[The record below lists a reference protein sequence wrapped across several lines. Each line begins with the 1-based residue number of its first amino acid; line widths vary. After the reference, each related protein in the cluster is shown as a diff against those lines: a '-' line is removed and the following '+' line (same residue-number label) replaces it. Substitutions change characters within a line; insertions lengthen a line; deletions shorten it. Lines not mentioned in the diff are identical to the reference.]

1 MITRSATG
9 FGPAVVDELAR
20 RVVGRRVVVIG
31 DAMVDDDVIGTVDRL
46 SPEAPAPVLRAT
58 SVRSGLGGAANAAAG
73 LRALGVDVAL
83 LAVVGDD
90 HHGATL
96 RALAV
101 ADGIGCDHLLTRADR
116 RTTVKQRL
124 VDRGR
129 QLARIDFE
137 DRDPIDS
144 ATVRQL
150 LDGLDRVAA
159 DAVVVSDYGKGVV
172 TDELLHGL
180 VERCGPH
187 GIPLLVDPTVCDPA
201 RYRGATVVK
210 MNLAELDGVLG
221 RPDHADLRTDGAIA
235 STATAAETLRSD
247 QGWPTLI
254 VTLGEHGMLVC
265 ESGRMPTLV
274 PTESVDV
281 SDVSGAGD
289 TAMAMQAA
297 CAVAG
302 FDQVSAAGL
311 ANVAGRVV
319 VARQGVRTA
328 DLAAIRAAS
337 RPTTAAAVDRAALI
351 GAVADARARGE
362 RVVVTNGCFDLL
374 HGGHLGLLRFARAQ
388 GDRLVVLVD
397 SDASVR
403 RLKGVHRPIRG
414 QADRVETLAAVPDV
428 DLICVFDS
436 VELPD
441 LITALHPDVLV
452 KGAEYDAEQI
462 VGADTVRATGGTVR
476 LAPMTPGLST
486 TRLATPRPPLAP

>member
-1 MITRSATG
+1 MITLSAAG

-20 RVVGRRVVVIG
+20 RVAGRRVLVVG

-73 LRALGVDVAL
+73 LRALGVEVAL

-101 ADGIGCDHLLTRADR
+101 ADGIDCSHLLTRADR

-137 DRDPIDS
+137 DRDPIDE
-144 ATVRQL
+144 ATVDQL
-150 LDGLDRVAA
+150 LDGVDVTAA

-172 TDELLHGL
+172 TDAMLRGL
-180 VERCGPH
+180 VERCGSA
-187 GIPLLVDPTVCDPA
+187 GVPLLIDPTVCDPS

-210 MNLAELDGVLG
+210 MNLAELNGMLG
-221 RPDHADLRTDGAIA
+221 RTRHADVGAGGPTV
-235 STATAAETLRSD
+235 STATAAETLRSELA
-247 QGWPTLI
+247 WPTLI
-254 VTLGEHGMLVC
+254 VTLGEHGMIVC
-265 ESGRMPTLV
+265 EHERPPTLV

-289 TAMAMQAA
+289 TAMAVQAA

-302 FDQVSAAGL
+302 FDQVSAARL
-311 ANVAGRVV
+311 ANAAGRVV

-337 RPTTAAAVDRAALI
+337 RPTDAGAVDRRTLLD
-351 GAVADARARGE
+351 AVAECRSRGA

-388 GDRLVVLVD
+388 GDVVVVLVD

-403 RLKGVHRPIRG
+403 RLKG
-414 QADRVETLAAVPDV
+414 ADRPVRDQSIRVDTLRAVPDV
-428 DLICVFDS
+428 DLVTVFES
-436 VELPD
+436 AELPE
-441 LITALHPDVLV
+441 LIAALGPDVLV
-452 KGAEYDAEQI
+452 KGAEYDAEQL
-462 VGADTVRATGGTVR
+462 VGADAVRAAGGTVR
-476 LAPMTPGLST
+476 LAPMIPGLST
-486 TRLATPRPPLAP
+486 TRLATRRPLAP